1 MMHKMKHRLM
11 FFDDLI
17 FFIFFELLTMP
28 FQIYLYISMQFQVG
42 KSSNEP
48 YTTTMGNET
57 TLDFKSKLE
66 KIETLRKDNDKEALK
81 DDPLDATVVHVFPH
95 QLSPNIFKQRKKVK
109 KSHILQHPFTYP
121 TKRRKLL
128 MSKTDITSSI
138 FDSLRPP
145 SMEAKVAHTEYINDE
160 IEEE

>member
-1 MMHKMKHRLM
+1 MHRIKHRLM
-11 FFDDLI
+11 FFHDLI

-42 KSSNEP
+42 KLSNEP
-48 YTTTMGNET
+48 YIATMGNET

-81 DDPLDATVVHVFPH
+81 DNPPDATVIPVFTH
-95 QLSPNIFKQRKKVK
+95 QLSSNIFKRIREIK
-109 KSHILQHPFTYP
+109 KSHLLQHPFIDP

-128 MSKTDITSSI
+128 MSKTDITS
-138 FDSLRPP
+138 
-145 SMEAKVAHTEYINDE
+145 
-160 IEEE
+160 

>member
-1 MMHKMKHRLM
+1 M
-11 FFDDLI
+11 
-17 FFIFFELLTMP
+17 
-28 FQIYLYISMQFQVG
+28 QIQVG
-42 KSSNEP
+42 KPSNEL
-48 YTTTMGNET
+48 YTATMGNET

-81 DDPLDATVVHVFPH
+81 DNPPDATVIPVFTH
-95 QLSPNIFKQRKKVK
+95 QLSSNIFKRIREIK
-109 KSHILQHPFTYP
+109 KSHLLQHPFIDP

-138 FDSLRPP
+138 FDPLRPP
-145 SMEAKVAHTEYINDE
+145 SMETKVAYIEYINDE